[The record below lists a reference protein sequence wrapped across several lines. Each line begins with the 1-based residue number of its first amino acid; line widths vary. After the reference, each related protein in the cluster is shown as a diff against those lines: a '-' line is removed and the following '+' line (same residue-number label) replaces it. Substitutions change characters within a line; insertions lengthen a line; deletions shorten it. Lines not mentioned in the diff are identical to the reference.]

1 MLLKEIKKI
10 YHNELDA
17 VYGEA
22 EVDSFFYLAIEH
34 FLNLERF
41 VLALQP
47 NLVIEKSEEQ
57 PLFETLS
64 QLRLEKPIQYIL
76 GSTQFMELDF
86 KVNEH
91 VLIPRPETEELV
103 RWIIDDH
110 KSVQSRKLTILDI
123 GTGSGCIAI
132 SLAKYLKKTQVYA
145 LEISESALEIA
156 KENAIENQV
165 DIEFIHGDI
174 LKLDKLE
181 VKFDIIVSNPPY
193 VRMLEKNKIKS
204 NVVENE
210 PGIALF
216 VSDDDPLV
224 FYKKIVRFAV
234 LNLKNNGSLYFEINQ
249 YLGKET
255 KKLFEAYLSEIE
267 LRKDMF
273 GNDRMVKGIKKE

>member
-1 MLLKEIKKI
+1 M
-10 YHNELDA
+10 
-17 VYGEA
+17 
-22 EVDSFFYLAIEH
+22 
-34 FLNLERF
+34 
-41 VLALQP
+41 ALQP

-204 NVVENE
+204 IILCE
-210 PGIALF
+210 
-216 VSDDDPLV
+216 
-224 FYKKIVRFAV
+224 
-234 LNLKNNGSLYFEINQ
+234 
-249 YLGKET
+249 
-255 KKLFEAYLSEIE
+255 
-267 LRKDMF
+267 
-273 GNDRMVKGIKKE
+273 

>member
-255 KKLFEAYLSEIE
+255 KKLLEAYLSEIE

>member
-165 DIEFIHGDI
+165 DIEFIHDDI

-204 NVVENE
+204 NVVKNE

-224 FYKKIVRFAV
+224 FYKKIVQFSV
-234 LNLKNNGSLYFEINQ
+234 LNLKNNGTLYFEINQ

-255 KKLFEAYLSEIE
+255 KMLLEAYFSEIA